1 MGASPMRVVLGAFGL
16 GVASAYPSYVSCS
29 SDIVTGRI
37 MMNAESVAS
46 GLSMLLTDVLE
57 D

>member
-1 MGASPMRVVLGAFGL
+1 MRVVLGAFGL